1 MEHVSRCET
10 VKRTLWYVSL
20 AICALSLAAYVTI
33 IGRSYFFQ
41 DDFQFWP
48 VYATIK
54 LPALFDP
61 ATNFGRPV
69 TRDIYFYLVSHL
81 LGMDSSNFFYFNLA
95 IIAGVCVFIYQ
106 TLRAF
111 ELDPYIAAAAAS
123 VYFYMPP
130 TIPHASWISNSQHT
144 IAHLFSFWFI
154 SSIVRS
160 VNAGRFRIIR
170 AALVYLL
177 AMFSNVSSFFA
188 LIFVGIYIVIRHRRT
203 PVPPYIPVMATLG
216 LLAACTIA
224 WSLAISHSAPVYY
237 KLDLSLGHSI
247 LRARYYDDLLSK
259 GMIGSWY
266 RLLFVAVVALTFVN
280 LKRNYLLTLP
290 LAGAFVTA
298 FAMLFFLGDQRTLG
312 YLAIPYIALALMLFG
327 NYSARVHRAGEWR
340 SRILVVLSF
349 LFICYSTENGA
360 PFRDD
365 FMSSPYGAGI
375 REVQN
380 AVRNVRI
387 AHDTTF
393 CFAPD
398 EPSHDSG
405 VAPFWLFLGS
415 GNAFSLVDYGDTH
428 TRRFLYYTDPH
439 CSAPDVV
446 HVTINQLNSRVTV
459 TGITMPKSSRLPTGM
474 SDSLAQ

>member
-1 MEHVSRCET
+1 MNH
-10 VKRTLWYVSL
+10 TLRFDAARKALLYVS
-20 AICALSLAAYVTI
+20 ASICAMMLAAYVTI

-54 LPALFDP
+54 LSALFDP

-69 TRDIYFYLVSHL
+69 TRDLYFYLVSHL

-95 IIAGVCVFIYQ
+95 IIAGVCVFIYRM
-106 TLRAF
+106 LRAF
-111 ELDPYIAAAAAS
+111 ELDPVIAAAAAAI
-123 VYFYMPP
+123 YFYMPP

-154 SSIVRS
+154 AAVVRGVESGS
-160 VNAGRFRIIR
+160 VRIIR

-177 AMFSNVSSFFA
+177 AMFSNVSSLFA
-188 LIFVGIYIVIRHRRT
+188 LIFVGIYLLLRHRRAS
-203 PVPPYIPVMATLG
+203 VSRFIPLMATLG
-216 LLAACTIA
+216 VLAACTIA

-237 KLDLSLGHSI
+237 KPDLSLAHSI
-247 LRARYYDDLLSK
+247 ARAHYYDDLLSK
-259 GMIGSWY
+259 GMIGAWY
-266 RLLFVAVVALTFVN
+266 RLLFAAVIALTVVN
-280 LKRNYLLTLP
+280 LRRNYLLTLP

-327 NYSARVHRAGEWR
+327 NYAAPVWRAHEWR
-340 SRILVVLSF
+340 SPILLSLSF
-349 LFICYSTENGA
+349 LFIFYSTENGT
-360 PFRDD
+360 PYRND

-375 REVQN
+375 RDVQN

-398 EPSHDSG
+398 RPPRDPG

-415 GNAFSLVDYGDTH
+415 GSAFSLVDYGDTL
-428 TRRFLYYTDPH
+428 TRQFLYYTDPR
-439 CSAPDVV
+439 CVAPDVV
-446 HVTINQLNSRVTV
+446 RVAVSQSGSIVAV
-459 TGITMPKSSRLPTGM
+459 TGIAMPK
-474 SDSLAQ
+474 

>member
-1 MEHVSRCET
+1 MEYLSRYDS
-10 VKRTLWYVSL
+10 VKKTLWYVSL
-20 AICALSLAAYVTI
+20 AICALSLASYVTI

-54 LPALFDP
+54 LPELFNP

-69 TRDIYFYLVSHL
+69 TRDLYFYLVSHL

-95 IIAGVCVFIYQ
+95 VIAGVCVFIYR
-106 TLRAF
+106 TLRGF
-111 ELDPYIAAAAAS
+111 GLDPYIAAAAAS

-160 VNAGRFRIIR
+160 VNAGSFRIIR
-170 AALVYLL
+170 ASLVYLL

-188 LIFVGIYIVIRHRRT
+188 LVFVGIYLLLRHRRT
-203 PVPPYIPVMATLG
+203 PVPRFIPVMATLA

-247 LRARYYDDLLSK
+247 MRARYYDDLLSK
-259 GMIGSWY
+259 GMIGAWY
-266 RLLFVAVVALTFVN
+266 RLLFAAMIALTLAN
-280 LKRNYLLTLP
+280 LRRNYLLTLP

-312 YLAIPYIALALMLFG
+312 YLAIPYIALALMLFS
-327 NYSARVHRAGEWR
+327 NYAVPVQRAGDWR
-340 SRILVVLSF
+340 SRSLLLLSF
-349 LFICYSTENGA
+349 VFIFYSTENGA
-360 PFRDD
+360 PFRND

-387 AHDTTF
+387 THDTTF

-398 EPSHDSG
+398 EPPQDSG
-405 VAPFWLFLGS
+405 VAHFWLFLGS
-415 GNAFSLVDYGDTH
+415 GNAFSLIDYGDTH
-428 TRRFLYYTDPH
+428 ARQFLYYTDPR

-446 HVTINQLNSRVTV
+446 RVSVGQLNSMVTV
-459 TGITMPKSSRLPTGM
+459 TGITMPK
-474 SDSLAQ
+474 